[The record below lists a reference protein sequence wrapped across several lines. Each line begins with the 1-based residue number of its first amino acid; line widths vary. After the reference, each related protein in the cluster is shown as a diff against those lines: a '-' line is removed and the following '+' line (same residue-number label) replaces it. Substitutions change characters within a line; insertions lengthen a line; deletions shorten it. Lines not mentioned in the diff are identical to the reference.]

1 MGKHEL
7 KMDHALQKA
16 SPEELA
22 KAKAKAIKGD
32 MPQKVADK
40 IFQMG
45 SKGDFYMKPGHSGNK
60 PMSELNMSNKDELM
74 MKALYTHGPDGK
86 PHEDPD
92 PKPLGGELEGVTGSA
107 AKPPS
112 IPSKQ
117 QIKDFNESTKP
128 DIIQNKKDF
137 LKRLQNQKTA
147 DSIKTIMNEG
157 EYDAKKIFD
166 FKLYADNTAGPI
178 TGEAAK
184 VTGKGNDIKILDTT
198 PSDIDGTYTRRL
210 KENIR
215 KYNQQIQDFDKKR
228 LQMKPLKMSY
238 GMKNNK

>member
-7 KMDHALQKA
+7 KMEHALKKA
-16 SPEELA
+16 SPEKIA
-22 KAKAKAIKGD
+22 KAKEKAVKGG

-40 IFQMG
+40 VFQMG
-45 SKGDFYMKPGHSGNK
+45 SKGDFYMKPGNNNK
-60 PMSELNMSNKDELM
+60 PISDLNMSHKDELM

-86 PHEDPD
+86 PHSDPE
-92 PKPLGGELEGVTGSA
+92 PGELEGVIGSA

-112 IPSKQ
+112 ISSNKQ
-117 QIKDFNESTKP
+117 IQDFNEFTKP

-137 LKRLQNQKTA
+137 LKRLQNQKTS
-147 DSIKTIMNEG
+147 DSIKTIMNRG
-157 EYDAKKIFD
+157 EYEAKKIFD
-166 FKLYADNTAGPI
+166 FDLYSDNTAGPS

-184 VTGKGNDIKILDTT
+184 VTGKGNNVNIMSTK
-198 PSDIDGTYTRRL
+198 PGNEGYYTEKL

-215 KYNQQIQDFDKKR
+215 DYNKQIKDFDEKR